1 MRRNSLFTKTIQNT
15 KRACRLKM
23 AKSKNSKDKNKVAL
37 QELQH
42 FKKLIKGHEKILKAI
57 GKL

>member
-1 MRRNSLFTKTIQNT
+1 MKKSSNG
-15 KRACRLKM
+15 LKM
-23 AKSKNSKDKNKVAL
+23 AKSKNSKDKNKIVL

-42 FKKLIKGHEKILKAI
+42 FKKLIKGHEKILEAI